1 MMNKTYYIENTT
13 ELDNALKLI
22 EDTFSCFVKREYIEM
37 DYSQIDINAREEDIV
52 SIERV
57 LAPLV

>member
-1 MMNKTYYIENTT
+1 MINKTYYIENTT
-13 ELDNALKLI
+13 ELDNALELI
-22 EDTFSCFVKREYIEM
+22 EDTFPCFVKREYIEM

>member
-1 MMNKTYYIENTT
+1 MTEKTYYIENTT

-22 EDTFSCFVKREYIEM
+22 EDTFPCFIEREYIEM
-37 DYSQIDINAREEDIV
+37 NYSQIDIKAREEDIV